1 MKYKIL
7 FLIALFSIA
16 IASSSYR
23 PGPVEK
29 LENLIILST
38 EYGEMRFILF
48 NDTPIHRDNFLKL
61 VMAKK
66 YDETKFH
73 RIIDNFM
80 VQGGQ
85 LSVQNQIPGFDTL
98 PFEKQTLK
106 AEISNNHTHIRGA
119 LCAARTE
126 NAEMRSDLSQFY
138 IVQNYN
144 GTHFLDGKYTVFG
157 QLMVGFEVLDKIAKA
172 EQIGSVPT
180 KDITMNIKVIK
191 VKYSDLQKFY
201 GLPLN

>member
-1 MKYKIL
+1 MKNKLIS
-7 FLIALFSIA
+7 LIALFSIA
-16 IASSSYR
+16 IASSSYK
-23 PGPVEK
+23 PSPAEK
-29 LENLIILST
+29 FENLIIIST
-38 EYGEMRFILF
+38 EYGEMRLVLF

-61 VMAKK
+61 IAAKK
-66 YDETKFH
+66 YDGTKFH

-80 VQGGQ
+80 IQGGQ
-85 LSVQNQIPGFDTL
+85 LSLQNQLPGFDTL

-106 AEISNNHTHIRGA
+106 AEIVKEHTHIRGA

-138 IVQNYN
+138 IVQNFN

-172 EQIGSVPT
+172 EQNGSVPA
-180 KDITMNIKVIK
+180 KDIIMTVKALK
-191 VKYSDLQKFY
+191 VKQSDLQKFY
-201 GLPLN
+201 GLQLK